1 MSEEHN
7 PVELQVADVRNLGQ
21 DGPRF
26 ARVVGS
32 PDFTNA
38 ASAITYLNIERD
50 ELVTAERAFRI
61 VDLKTHAVLMK
72 NREIQLEI
80 KGPPR

>member
-1 MSEEHN
+1 MSEEHS

-38 ASAITYLNIERD
+38 AAAITYLNIERD

>member
-1 MSEEHN
+1 MAEEHN

-32 PDFTNA
+32 PDFSNTA
-38 ASAITYLNIERD
+38 AAITYLNIERD
-50 ELVTAERAFRI
+50 ELVTAENVFRI
-61 VDLKTHAVLMK
+61 VDLKSRAVLMK
-72 NREIQLEI
+72 NRAIQLEI
-80 KGPPR
+80 KRSPR